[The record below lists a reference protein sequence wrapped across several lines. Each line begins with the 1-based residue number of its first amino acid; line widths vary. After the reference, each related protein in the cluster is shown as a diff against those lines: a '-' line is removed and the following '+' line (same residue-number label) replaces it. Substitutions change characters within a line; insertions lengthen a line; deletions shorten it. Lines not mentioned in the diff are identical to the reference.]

1 MAPTSG
7 VKSPIG
13 EGNQSGTSLY
23 IVFLSDAP
31 GSGGVSQRASALL
44 GSLGSSGKPSFLY
57 EQLGGFAVEL
67 TAEQAKRLRA
77 LGGVQS
83 VEANQAVFLQTPS
96 QGLVLTDAPILGA
109 SSNTTLINPAAL
121 TSYGNLSGSTGETL
135 PWGVRAVWQ
144 GYDVSKAGN
153 AGAGTIAFV
162 IDSGVSATTGDLT
175 LNSAWSKSWISG
187 EGSFTDGNGHGT
199 HVSHTIAALANGK
212 GVIGVAPGAT
222 VVSLKVFDTNGGS
235 ATNATI
241 IDAIN
246 YAVSTITANSLNKQK
261 LVINM
266 SLGGGASSSLETAV
280 KNAANQ
286 GIRFAIAAGNSGADA
301 DGYSPAN
308 AGENPNVFTV
318 SAVDSTYKM
327 ASFSN
332 WDQVSL
338 ADSVDDV
345 DVAAPGVS
353 VLSYYKG
360 DVLSY
365 LSGTSMAAPHVAGLL
380 LMGGVKP
387 GDPVT
392 PYYSGTAD
400 PFAWNA
406 TSLPSQGSGSPTYVL
421 SGAAAV
427 NEGSTQA
434 ITITTTNVA
443 TGTALYWRLSGPS
456 ITSADLSTG
465 SLTGTAT
472 VNSGAASASIS
483 LNNDAATEG
492 QETALFSL
500 FSDSGRTNPVG
511 SFSFTINDTSV
522 SPTSGTTKW
531 GTVGSDAI
539 TGTNGND
546 QLAGVSAPPSNTS
559 TNLGRGQIDTLTGLL
574 GSDKFLLGD
583 ATRGVYYNDGS
594 SLSSG
599 SSDYALIADFKGIE
613 GDKIQLASGRTY
625 FTQASSY
632 SGAMSTFVYWDS
644 NNNGIF
650 GSSDELIGI
659 VKGVGSMVSSD
670 FIFG

>member
-1 MAPTSG
+1 MATITANG
-7 VKSPIG
+7 
-13 EGNQSGTSLY
+13 QFGTSLY

-31 GSGGVSQRASALL
+31 GAGGVSQRATALL
-44 GSLGSSGKPSFLY
+44 GSLGSNGKPSFLY

-67 TAEQAKRLRA
+67 TNQQAQRLRA

-83 VEANQAVFLQTPS
+83 VEANQTVFLQAPS
-96 QGLVLTDAPILGA
+96 QGLVLRDTASLGA
-109 SSNTTLINPAAL
+109 SSGTTLSPTAVNPTAL
-121 TSYGNLSGSTGETL
+121 TSYGNLAGSTGETL

-144 GYDVSKAGN
+144 GYDISKAGN

-175 LNSAWSKSWISG
+175 LNSAWSRSWISG
-187 EGSFTDGNGHGT
+187 EGAFTDGNGHGT

-222 VVSLKVFDTNGGS
+222 VVSLKVFDSTGGGAS
-235 ATNATI
+235 YATI

-246 YAVSTITANSLNKQK
+246 SAVSTITANNLDKQK

-308 AGENPNVFTV
+308 AGDNANVFTV

-327 ASFSN
+327 AAFSN

-338 ADSVDDV
+338 VDSVDDV

-353 VLSYYKG
+353 VLSYYTG
-360 DVLSY
+360 NTLAY

-380 LMGGVKP
+380 LMGGVQS
-387 GDPVT
+387 GDLVT

-400 PFAWNA
+400 PLAWNA
-406 TSLPSQGSGSPTYVL
+406 TSLPSQGGGSPAYVL
-421 SGAAAV
+421 SGTAAV
-427 NEGSTQA
+427 NEGSTQV

-443 TGTALYWRLSGPS
+443 TGTPLYWKLSGSS
-456 ITSADLSTG
+456 ITSADVSTG
-465 SLTGTAT
+465 LLTGTAT
-472 VNSGAASASIS
+472 VSSGSASASIT
-483 LNNDAATEG
+483 LNNDATTEG
-492 QETALFSL
+492 QETALFNL
-500 FSDSGRTNPVG
+500 FSDSGFTNQVG
-511 SFSFTINDTSV
+511 SFSFTINDTSLT
-522 SPTSGTTKW
+522 PAPGITKW
-531 GTVGSDAI
+531 GTTGSDAI
-539 TGTNGND
+539 TGTDGND
-546 QLAGVSAPPSNTS
+546 QLAGVSAPPSQTS
-559 TNLGRGQIDTLTGLL
+559 ADLGRGQIDTLSGLL
-574 GSDKFLLGD
+574 GADKFLLGD

-594 SLSSG
+594 SRSSG
-599 SSDYALIADFKGIE
+599 SSDYALINDFKSSE

-625 FTQASSY
+625 FTRANSF
-632 SGAMSTFVYWDS
+632 SGVMSTYIYWDS
-644 NNNGIF
+644 NNSGSY

-659 VKGVGSMVSSD
+659 VKGAGSMTSSD